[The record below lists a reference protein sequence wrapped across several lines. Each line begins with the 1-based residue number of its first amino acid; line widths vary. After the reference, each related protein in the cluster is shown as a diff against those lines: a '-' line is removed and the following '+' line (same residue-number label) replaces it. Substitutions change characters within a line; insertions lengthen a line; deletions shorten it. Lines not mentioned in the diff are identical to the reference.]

1 MQPYVSYHLPE
12 MPTGRAACDFRLSE
26 KRIDDVYDS
35 LASANNMAG
44 RETDFVFA
52 AKLFAECLIDPE
64 IL

>member
-1 MQPYVSYHLPE
+1 